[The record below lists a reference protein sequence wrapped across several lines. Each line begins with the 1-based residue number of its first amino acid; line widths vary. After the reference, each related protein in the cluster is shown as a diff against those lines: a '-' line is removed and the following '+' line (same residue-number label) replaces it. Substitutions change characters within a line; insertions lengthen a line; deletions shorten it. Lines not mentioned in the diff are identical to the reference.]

1 MTSILKADEIQ
12 DSSGNLIIKEVA
24 NAITIGASGDT
35 ITIPSGATIT
45 NSGTATGFGG
55 ITVADQWRLTSA
67 FSMTSSTTETI
78 SSNLERVDTS
88 GQGTIGTA
96 MSESSGVFT
105 FPSTGIYLVS
115 FNASYGLNNSSR
127 WIEFTIQ
134 ATTNNSSYSHMAM
147 QNTFIQQTDSNTT
160 YSAGYANSL
169 IDVTDTANVKVRFG
183 VARAANTVSLTG
195 SSSENQ
201 TYFTFIRLGDT

>member
-1 MTSILKADEIQ
+1 MSKLETNQVDPATGTTLTL
-12 DSSGNLIIKEVA
+12 G
-24 NAITIGASGDT
+24 TSGDT
-35 ITIPSGATIT
+35 IAIPSGVTIA
-45 NSGTATGFGG
+45 NSGTATGFGVDG

-67 FSMTSSTTETI
+67 FSMTSTSTTTI

-115 FNASYGLNNSSR
+115 FNASYSLNNNSR
-127 WIEFTIQ
+127 WIEFAIQ

-147 QNTFIQQTDSNTT
+147 QNTFIQQTDSNAT
-160 YSAGYANSL
+160 YAAGYANSL

-201 TYFTFIRLGDT
+201 TWFTFIRLGDT

>member
-1 MTSILKADEIQ
+1 MSKLETNQVDPATGTTLTL
-12 DSSGNLIIKEVA
+12 G
-24 NAITIGASGDT
+24 TSGDT
-35 ITIPSGATIT
+35 ISIPSGVTIA
-45 NSGTATGFGG
+45 NSGTATGFGVDG

-67 FSMTSSTTETI
+67 FSMTSTSTTTI

-115 FNASYGLNNSSR
+115 FNASYSLNNNSR
-127 WIEFTIQ
+127 WIEFAIQ

-147 QNTFIQQTDSNTT
+147 QNTFIQQSDSNAT
-160 YSAGYANSL
+160 YAAGYANSL

-183 VARAANTVSLTG
+183 VARATNTVSLTG